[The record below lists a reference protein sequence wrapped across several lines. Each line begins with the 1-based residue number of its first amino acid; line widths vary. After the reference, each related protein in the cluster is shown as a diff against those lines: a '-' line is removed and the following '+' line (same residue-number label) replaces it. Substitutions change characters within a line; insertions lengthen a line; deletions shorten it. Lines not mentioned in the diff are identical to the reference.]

1 MARMYNAD
9 TGASPEPR
17 PQDDVSQRK
26 NYLVALG
33 DQVDRAGGGS
43 SFPRVLRSPLGAIVT
58 ILVLMALVTLIGLPL
73 LR

>member
-9 TGASPEPR
+9 AEGSPEPLR
-17 PQDDVSQRK
+17 QDDVSQRK
-26 NYLVALG
+26 NYLMALG

-43 SFPRVLRSPLGAIVT
+43 PFPKVLRTPLGAVVT
-58 ILVLMALVTLIGLPL
+58 ILVVIALVTLIGLPL